1 MQSAVPY
8 EAEFTWDIRHIV
20 RAANIVVDSLSR
32 PPGHVAVKLVGPP
45 SAVACVKALFRSH
58 VATQQGG

>member
-1 MQSAVPY
+1 VQSAVPY